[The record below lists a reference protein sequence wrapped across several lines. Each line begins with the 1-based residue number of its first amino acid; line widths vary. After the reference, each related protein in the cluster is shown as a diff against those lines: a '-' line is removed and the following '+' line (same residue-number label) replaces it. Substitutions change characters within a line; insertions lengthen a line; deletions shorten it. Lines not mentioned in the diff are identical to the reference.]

1 MIGINRLLLGDF
13 QELALEAGISFH
25 HVIEDEGPPS
35 NRPCTNKELIE
46 KLLAFDRNLAKD
58 NLNQKRKPALVQMC
72 EHLSLPIVKDGRS
85 EGWAGKAKGA
95 LQIARERGLLDLTTY
110 KLNQFTMDGIVDKN
124 TGKVD
129 LNTSL
134 KHLVGECDD
143 FKNEVSQLTKM
154 GELMG
159 VEVRTTPKVHC
170 ELAGEGIEYG
180 WGNTKN
186 AYRRLELR
194 HKRKKNLFHDSV
206 KRCSKVMTLAMV
218 RKNARRARAYTKTYC
233 ILDRLSEQNGVAG
246 GISQEFLKLPKVA
259 KLLKEAPG
267 TVTLPKVEQLV
278 KIFKTHRNAEHFD
291 TAACRI

>member
-1 MIGINRLLLGDF
+1 
-13 QELALEAGISFH
+13 
-25 HVIEDEGPPS
+25 
-35 NRPCTNKELIE
+35 
-46 KLLAFDRNLAKD
+46 
-58 NLNQKRKPALVQMC
+58 
-72 EHLSLPIVKDGRS
+72 
-85 EGWAGKAKGA
+85 
-95 LQIARERGLLDLTTY
+95 
-110 KLNQFTMDGIVDKN
+110 MDGA
-124 TGKVD
+124 
-129 LNTSL
+129 
-134 KHLVGECDD
+134 
-143 FKNEVSQLTKM
+143 
-154 GELMG
+154 
-159 VEVRTTPKVHC
+159 TPK
-170 ELAGEGIEYG
+170 
-180 WGNTKN
+180 T
-186 AYRRLELR
+186 RRLELR